1 MNLKSIFS
9 VVALSA
15 LMVGCSS
22 DDLTN
27 EPGAVET
34 PAGVSETGYLN
45 VCINLPSVNARD
57 ARSNANDQFADG
69 SADEY
74 AVKCAHLVIFNTDD
88 ETDPNA
94 KIEGV
99 FEFENLK
106 PWNTDGTST
115 DNVTTKAES
124 VVKVQVPVPA
134 AGKKLGALVVLNDD
148 NFNSHFGVGMLLT
161 NFFEKARLCNL
172 ANMKNS
178 NGFLMMNAPL
188 YINGT
193 AKTLVSVD
201 KTDLCKSENEARN
214 KTALEVYVERGV
226 AKVTMTTTADIAD
239 KSKVTIE
246 GEDKPYVATILNW
259 ALDITNKKTYL
270 IRNVKNFDTWKAFPT
285 TYNARF
291 FSETS
296 KRIYWCED
304 PNYDF
309 TPLTAEDKATWV
321 TEQFDKLAD
330 TDAIPNTL
338 NQSVYVL
345 ENTFNVKNQ
354 YRYQTTRAI
363 IKASFAP
370 EGEEP
375 ADFYTIGTARTI
387 YDKAGMQEFIKG
399 KAISLFA
406 DKNDK
411 NKYKFADL
419 TSVSQTGGTHTIE
432 VGDISYNTVGTT
444 YVDLT
449 AEEVGKLNDVIG
461 EINTF
466 KDGICYY
473 VARIKH
479 FGDDLTPLAENDI
492 IYGDEPTASHK
503 FLGRYGIVRN
513 NWYELQVSAIKTLGH
528 PSIPDAPNTPDDE
541 KDFYISFK
549 VNIHSWA
556 KRVQNV
562 IL

>member
-88 ETDPNA
+88 ETDPQA

-99 FEFENLK
+99 FQFNSLK

-134 AGKKLGALVVLNDD
+134 EGKKLGALVVLNDA
-148 NFNSHFGVGMLLT
+148 NFESHFGAGMLLT
-161 NFFEKARLCNL
+161 DFFKEARLCNL

-178 NGFLMMNAPL
+178 DGFLMMNAPL
-188 YINGT
+188 YINGN
-193 AKTLVSVD
+193 AKTLVSVA
-201 KTDLCKSENEARN
+201 KSDLCKSENEARD

-226 AKVTMTTTADIAD
+226 AKVTMTSTSDIATN
-239 KSKVTIE
+239 SEVTIE
-246 GEDKPYVATILNW
+246 GKKYVATIKNW

-270 IRNVKNFDTWKAFPT
+270 IRNVKNFGEWKAFPES
-285 TYNARF
+285 YNARF

-309 TPLTAEDKATWV
+309 TPETAGDKATWV
-321 TEQFDKLAD
+321 STQFDKLAS
-330 TDAIPNTL
+330 TDAVTNTL

-345 ENTFNVKNQ
+345 ENTFNVQNQ

-411 NKYKFADL
+411 NNYKFADL
-419 TSVSQTGGTHTIE
+419 TSVSETGGIHTIE
-432 VGDISYNTVGTT
+432 VGDISYKTGDT

-449 AEEVGKLNDVIG
+449 DEEIGKLNDVIG
-461 EINTF
+461 VINTY

-528 PSIPDAPNTPDDE
+528 PTIPDAPNTPDDE

>member
-45 VCINLPSVNARD
+45 VCINLPTVNARD
-57 ARSNANDQFADG
+57 ARSNANDQFNDG
-69 SADEY
+69 EPSEY
-74 AVKCAHLVIFNTDD
+74 AVKSAHLVIFNTDD
-88 ETDPNA
+88 ETDPQA

-99 FEFENLK
+99 FQFNSLK

-134 AGKKLGALVVLNDD
+134 EGKKLGALVVLNDA
-148 NFNSHFGVGMLLT
+148 NFESHFGAGMLLT
-161 NFFEKARLCNL
+161 DFFKEARLCNL

-178 NGFLMMNAPL
+178 DGFLMMNAPL
-188 YINGT
+188 YINGN
-193 AKTLVSVD
+193 AKTLVSVA
-201 KTDLCKSENEARN
+201 KSDLCKSENEARD

-226 AKVTMTTTADIAD
+226 AKVTMTSTSDIATN
-239 KSKVTIE
+239 SEVTIE
-246 GEDKPYVATILNW
+246 GKKYVATIKNW

-270 IRNVKNFDTWKAFPT
+270 IRNVKNFGEWKAFPEP
-285 TYNARF
+285 YNARF

-309 TPLTAEDKATWV
+309 TPETAGDKATWV
-321 TEQFDKLAD
+321 STQFDKLAS
-330 TDAIPNTL
+330 TDAVTNTL

-345 ENTFNVKNQ
+345 ENTFNVQNQ

-370 EGEEP
+370 EGEKP

-411 NKYKFADL
+411 NNYKFADL
-419 TSVSQTGGTHTIE
+419 TSVLETGGIHTIE
-432 VGDISYNTVGTT
+432 VGDISYKTGDT

-449 AEEVGKLNDVIG
+449 DEEIGKLNDVIG
-461 EINTF
+461 VINTY

-528 PSIPDAPNTPDDE
+528 PTIPDAPNTPDDE

>member
-1 MNLKSIFS
+1 MK
-9 VVALSA
+9 
-15 LMVGCSS
+15 
-22 DDLTN
+22 
-27 EPGAVET
+27 
-34 PAGVSETGYLN
+34 
-45 VCINLPSVNARD
+45 
-57 ARSNANDQFADG
+57 
-69 SADEY
+69 
-74 AVKCAHLVIFNTDD
+74 
-88 ETDPNA
+88 
-94 KIEGV
+94 
-99 FEFENLK
+99 
-106 PWNTDGTST
+106 
-115 DNVTTKAES
+115 
-124 VVKVQVPVPA
+124 
-134 AGKKLGALVVLNDD
+134 
-148 NFNSHFGVGMLLT
+148 NFN
-161 NFFEKARLCNL
+161 KW
-172 ANMKNS
+172 
-178 NGFLMMNAPL
+178 
-188 YINGT
+188 
-193 AKTLVSVD
+193 
-201 KTDLCKSENEARN
+201 
-214 KTALEVYVERGV
+214 
-226 AKVTMTTTADIAD
+226 
-239 KSKVTIE
+239 
-246 GEDKPYVATILNW
+246 ED
-259 ALDITNKKTYL
+259 
-270 IRNVKNFDTWKAFPT
+270 FPSP
-285 TYNARF
+285 YNARF

-309 TPLTAEDKATWV
+309 TPETATDKATWV
-321 TEQFDKLAD
+321 TTQFDKLAD
-330 TDAIPNTL
+330 TDAITNTL

-345 ENTFNVKNQ
+345 ENTFNVQNQ

-370 EGEEP
+370 EGKDP
-375 ADFYTIGTARTI
+375 ADFYTIGTASTI
-387 YDKAGMQEFIKG
+387 YDKAGMQEFITG

-411 NKYKFADL
+411 TKYKFAPL
-419 TSVSQTGGTHTIE
+419 TSVSETGGTHTIE
-432 VGDISYNTVGTT
+432 VGDISYNS
-444 YVDLT
+444 VDLT

-466 KDGICYY
+466 KGGICYY

-528 PSIPDAPNTPDDE
+528 PTIPDAPNTPDDE

>member
-94 KIEGV
+94 KIDGV
-99 FEFENLK
+99 FQFENLK

-134 AGKKLGALVVLNDD
+134 DGKKLGALVVLNDD
-148 NFNSHFGVGMLLT
+148 NFKSHFGVGMLLT
-161 NFFEKARLCNL
+161 DFFKEARLCNL
-172 ANMKNS
+172 ANMKNP

-193 AKTLVSVD
+193 AKTLVSVA
-201 KTDLCKSENEARN
+201 KSDLCKSENEARD

-226 AKVTMTTTADIAD
+226 AKVTMTSTADIATN
-239 KSKVTIE
+239 SKVTIE
-246 GEDKPYVATILNW
+246 GNKYVATIQNW

-270 IRNVKNFDTWKAFPT
+270 IRNVKNFNKWEDFPSP
-285 TYNARF
+285 YNARF

-309 TPLTAEDKATWV
+309 TPETAADKATWV
-321 TEQFDKLAD
+321 TTQFDKLAD
-330 TDAIPNTL
+330 TDAITNTL

-345 ENTFNVKNQ
+345 ENTFNVQNQ

-370 EGEEP
+370 EGKDP
-375 ADFYTIGTARTI
+375 ADFYTIGTASTI

-411 NKYKFADL
+411 TKYKFAPL
-419 TSVSQTGGTHTIE
+419 TSVSETGGTHTIE
-432 VGDISYNTVGTT
+432 VGDISYNN
-444 YVDLT
+444 VDLT

-492 IYGDEPTASHK
+492 IYGDEPTASYK

>member
-99 FEFENLK
+99 FQFENLK

-148 NFNSHFGVGMLLT
+148 NFESHFGAGMLLT
-161 NFFEKARLCNL
+161 DFFKEARLCNL

-178 NGFLMMNAPL
+178 DGFLMMNAPL
-188 YINGT
+188 YINGN
-193 AKTLVSVD
+193 AKTLVSVA
-201 KTDLCKSENEARN
+201 KSDLCKSENEARD

-226 AKVTMTTTADIAD
+226 AKVTMTSTSDIATN
-239 KSKVTIE
+239 SEVTIE
-246 GEDKPYVATILNW
+246 GKKYVATIKNW

-270 IRNVKNFDTWKAFPT
+270 IRNVKHFGEWKAFPEP
-285 TYNARF
+285 YNARF

-309 TPLTAEDKATWV
+309 TPETAGDKATWV
-321 TEQFDKLAD
+321 STQFDKLAS
-330 TDAIPNTL
+330 TDAVTNTL

-345 ENTFNVKNQ
+345 ENTFNVQNQ

-411 NKYKFADL
+411 NNYKFADL
-419 TSVSQTGGTHTIE
+419 TSVSETGGIHTIE
-432 VGDISYNTVGTT
+432 VGDISYKTGDT

-449 AEEVGKLNDVIG
+449 DEEIGKLNDVIG
-461 EINTF
+461 VINTY

>member
-27 EPGAVET
+27 EPGAVEI

-148 NFNSHFGVGMLLT
+148 KFNSHFGVGMLLT
-161 NFFEKARLCNL
+161 EFFKEARLCNL
-172 ANMKNS
+172 ANMKNP

-188 YINGT
+188 YKDGT
-193 AKTLVSVD
+193 AKTLVSVA
-201 KTDLCKSENEARN
+201 KSDLCKSENEARD

-226 AKVTMTTTADIAD
+226 AKVTMTSTADIAT
-239 KSKVTIE
+239 KSTVTIE
-246 GEDKPYVATILNW
+246 GKPYVATIQNW

-270 IRNVKNFDTWKAFPT
+270 IRNVKNFNKWEDFPSP
-285 TYNARF
+285 YNARF

-309 TPLTAEDKATWV
+309 TPETATDKATWV
-321 TEQFDKLAD
+321 TTQFDKLAD
-330 TDAIPNTL
+330 TDAITNTL

-345 ENTFNVKNQ
+345 ENTFNVQNQ
-354 YRYQTTRAI
+354 YGYQTTRAI

-370 EGEEP
+370 EGKDP
-375 ADFYTIGTARTI
+375 ADFYTIGTASTI
-387 YDKAGMQEFIKG
+387 YDKAGMQEFITG

-411 NKYKFADL
+411 TKYKFAPL
-419 TSVSQTGGTHTIE
+419 TSVSETGGTHTIE
-432 VGDISYNTVGTT
+432 VGDISYNS
-444 YVDLT
+444 VDLT

-466 KDGICYY
+466 KGGICYY

-528 PSIPDAPNTPDDE
+528 PTIPDAPNTPDDE

>member
-69 SADEY
+69 TADEY

-99 FEFENLK
+99 FPFNNLK

-134 AGKKLGALVVLNDD
+134 AGSKLGALVVLNDD

-161 NFFEKARLCNL
+161 DFFKEARLCNL
-172 ANMKNS
+172 ANMKNP

-188 YINGT
+188 YKDGT
-193 AKTLVSVD
+193 AKTLVSVA
-201 KTDLCKSENEARN
+201 KSDLCKSENEARD

-226 AKVTMTTTADIAD
+226 AKVTMTSTADITT
-239 KSKVTIE
+239 KSTVTIE
-246 GEDKPYVATILNW
+246 GKKYVATILNW

-270 IRNVKNFDTWKAFPT
+270 IRNVKNFNKWEDFPSP
-285 TYNARF
+285 YNARF

-309 TPLTAEDKATWV
+309 TTETAADKATWV
-321 TEQFDKLAD
+321 TTQFDKLAD
-330 TDAIPNTL
+330 TDAITNTL

-345 ENTFNVKNQ
+345 ENTFNVQNQ

-370 EGEEP
+370 EGENP
-375 ADFYTIGTARTI
+375 ADFYTIGTASTI
-387 YDKAGMQEFIKG
+387 YDKAGMQDFIKG

-411 NKYKFADL
+411 TKYKFADL
-419 TSVSQTGGTHTIE
+419 TSVSETGGTHTIE

-444 YVDLT
+444 YVDLK

-466 KDGICYY
+466 KGGICYY
-473 VARIKH
+473 VAQIKH

-528 PSIPDAPNTPDDE
+528 PTIPEAPNTPDDE
-541 KDFYISFK
+541 KNFYISFK

>member
-45 VCINLPSVNARD
+45 VCINLPTVNARD
-57 ARSNANDQFADG
+57 ARSNANDQFNDG
-69 SADEY
+69 EPSEY
-74 AVKCAHLVIFNTDD
+74 AVKSAHLVIFNTDD
-88 ETDPNA
+88 ETDPQA

-99 FEFENLK
+99 FQFNSLK

-134 AGKKLGALVVLNDD
+134 EGKKLGALVVLNDD
-148 NFNSHFGVGMLLT
+148 NFSSHFGVGMSLK
-161 NFFEKARLCNL
+161 NFFEEARLCNL

-188 YINGT
+188 YVNGT
-193 AKTLVSVD
+193 AKTLVSVA
-201 KTDLCKSENEARN
+201 KSDLCKSENEARD

-226 AKVTMTTTADIAD
+226 AKVTMTSTNDIAAN
-239 KSKVTIE
+239 SKVTIE
-246 GEDKPYVATILNW
+246 GNKYVATIQNW

-270 IRNVKNFDTWKAFPT
+270 IRNVKNFGTWNAFPEP
-285 TYNARF
+285 YNTRF

-304 PNYDF
+304 PNYNF
-309 TPLTAEDKATWV
+309 TPETAEDKASWV
-321 TEQFDKLAD
+321 STQFDKLAS
-330 TDAIPNTL
+330 TDAITNTL

-345 ENTFNVKNQ
+345 ENTFNVQNQ

-375 ADFYTIGTARTI
+375 ADFYTIGTASTI
-387 YDKAGMQEFIKG
+387 YDKADMQEFIKG

-411 NKYKFADL
+411 TKYKFAPL
-419 TSVSQTGGTHTIE
+419 TSVSETGGTHTIE
-432 VGDISYNTVGTT
+432 VGDISYKIGDT

-449 AEEVGKLNDVIG
+449 SEEIGKLNDVIG
-461 EINTF
+461 NINTY
-466 KDGICYY
+466 KGGICYY

-528 PSIPDAPNTPDDE
+528 PTIPDAPNTPDDE

>member
-69 SADEY
+69 TADEY

-99 FEFENLK
+99 FPFNNLK

-134 AGKKLGALVVLNDD
+134 AGSKLGALVVLNDD

-161 NFFEKARLCNL
+161 DFFKEARLCNL
-172 ANMKNS
+172 ANMKNP

-188 YINGT
+188 YKDGT
-193 AKTLVSVD
+193 AKTLVSVA
-201 KTDLCKSENEARN
+201 KSDLCKSENEARD

-226 AKVTMTTTADIAD
+226 AKVTMTSTADITT
-239 KSKVTIE
+239 KSTVTIE
-246 GEDKPYVATILNW
+246 GKKYVATILNW

-270 IRNVKNFDTWKAFPT
+270 IRNVKNFNKWEDFPSP
-285 TYNARF
+285 YNARF

-309 TPLTAEDKATWV
+309 TPETAADKATWV
-321 TEQFDKLAD
+321 TTQFDKLAD
-330 TDAIPNTL
+330 TDAITNTL

-345 ENTFNVKNQ
+345 ENTFNVQNQ

-370 EGEEP
+370 EGENP
-375 ADFYTIGTARTI
+375 ADFYTIGTASTI
-387 YDKAGMQEFIKG
+387 YDKAGMQDFIKG

-411 NKYKFADL
+411 TKYKFADL
-419 TSVSQTGGTHTIE
+419 TSVSETGGTHTIE

-444 YVDLT
+444 YVDLK

-466 KDGICYY
+466 KGGICYY
-473 VARIKH
+473 VAQIKH

-528 PSIPDAPNTPDDE
+528 PTIPEAPNTPDDE
-541 KDFYISFK
+541 KNFYISFK

>member
-69 SADEY
+69 TADEY

-99 FEFENLK
+99 FPFENLK

-161 NFFEKARLCNL
+161 DFFKEARLCNL
-172 ANMKNS
+172 ANMKNP

-188 YINGT
+188 YKDGT
-193 AKTLVSVD
+193 AKTLVSVA
-201 KTDLCKSENEARN
+201 KSDLCKSENEARD

-226 AKVTMTTTADIAD
+226 AKVTMTSTADIAT
-239 KSKVTIE
+239 KSTVTIE
-246 GEDKPYVATILNW
+246 GKKYVATILNW

-270 IRNVKNFDTWKAFPT
+270 IRNVKNFGKWEAFPEP
-285 TYNARF
+285 YNARF

-309 TPLTAEDKATWV
+309 TPETAADKATWV
-321 TEQFDKLAD
+321 TTQFDKLAD
-330 TDAIPNTL
+330 TDAITNTL

-345 ENTFNVKNQ
+345 ENTFNVQNQ

-370 EGEEP
+370 EGKDP
-375 ADFYTIGTARTI
+375 ADFYTIGTASTI

-406 DKNDK
+406 DKNNK
-411 NKYKFADL
+411 NLYTFATM
-419 TSVSQTGGTHTIE
+419 TSVLETGGTHTIE
-432 VGDISYNTVGTT
+432 VGDISYNS
-444 YVDLT
+444 VDLT

-466 KDGICYY
+466 KGGICYY

-528 PSIPDAPNTPDDE
+528 PTIPDAPNTPDDE

>member
-99 FEFENLK
+99 FQFENLK

-148 NFNSHFGVGMLLT
+148 KFNSHFGVGMLLT
-161 NFFEKARLCNL
+161 DFFKEARLCNL
-172 ANMKNS
+172 ANMKNP

-188 YINGT
+188 YVNGT
-193 AKTLVSVD
+193 AKTLVSVA
-201 KTDLCKSENEARN
+201 KSDLCKSENEARD

-226 AKVTMTTTADIAD
+226 AKVTMTSTNDIAAN
-239 KSKVTIE
+239 SKVTIE
-246 GEDKPYVATILNW
+246 GNKYVATIQNW

-270 IRNVKNFDTWKAFPT
+270 IRNVKNFNKWEDFPSP
-285 TYNARF
+285 YNARF

-309 TPLTAEDKATWV
+309 TPETAADKATWV
-321 TEQFDKLAD
+321 TTQFDKLAD
-330 TDAIPNTL
+330 TDAITNTL

-345 ENTFNVKNQ
+345 ENTFNVQNQ

-370 EGEEP
+370 EGKDP
-375 ADFYTIGTARTI
+375 ADFYTIGTASTI

-411 NKYKFADL
+411 TKYKFAPL
-419 TSVSQTGGTHTIE
+419 TSVSETGGTHTIE
-432 VGDISYNTVGTT
+432 VGDISYNTDGDT
-444 YVDLT
+444 YVNLT

-466 KDGICYY
+466 KGGICYY

-528 PSIPDAPNTPDDE
+528 PTIPDAPNTPDDE

>member
-69 SADEY
+69 TADEY

-99 FEFENLK
+99 FPFNNLK

-134 AGKKLGALVVLNDD
+134 AGSKLGALVVLNDD

-161 NFFEKARLCNL
+161 DFFKEARLCNL
-172 ANMKNS
+172 ANMKNP

-188 YINGT
+188 YKDGT
-193 AKTLVSVD
+193 AKTLVSVA
-201 KTDLCKSENEARN
+201 KSDLCKSENEARD

-226 AKVTMTTTADIAD
+226 AKVTMTSTADITT
-239 KSKVTIE
+239 KSTVTIE
-246 GEDKPYVATILNW
+246 GKKYVATILNW

-270 IRNVKNFDTWKAFPT
+270 IRNVKNFNKWEDFPSP
-285 TYNARF
+285 YNARF

-309 TPLTAEDKATWV
+309 TPETAADKATWV
-321 TEQFDKLAD
+321 TTQFDKLAD
-330 TDAIPNTL
+330 TDAITNTL

-345 ENTFNVKNQ
+345 ENTFNVQNQ

-370 EGEEP
+370 EGENP
-375 ADFYTIGTARTI
+375 ADFYTIGTASTI
-387 YDKAGMQEFIKG
+387 YDKAGMQDFIKG

-411 NKYKFADL
+411 TKYKFADL
-419 TSVSQTGGTHTIE
+419 TSVSETGGTHTIE
-432 VGDISYNTVGTT
+432 VGDISYNTVNTT

-466 KDGICYY
+466 KGGICYY
-473 VARIKH
+473 VAQIKH

-528 PSIPDAPNTPDDE
+528 PTIPEAPNTPDDE
-541 KDFYISFK
+541 KNFYISFK

>member
-45 VCINLPSVNARD
+45 VCINLPTVNARD
-57 ARSNANDQFADG
+57 ARSNANDQFNDG
-69 SADEY
+69 EPSEY
-74 AVKCAHLVIFNTDD
+74 AVKSAHLVIFNTDD
-88 ETDPNA
+88 ETDPQA

-99 FEFENLK
+99 FQFNSLK

-134 AGKKLGALVVLNDD
+134 EGKKLGALVVLNDA
-148 NFNSHFGVGMLLT
+148 NFESHFGAGMLLT
-161 NFFEKARLCNL
+161 DFFKEARLCNL

-178 NGFLMMNAPL
+178 DGFLMMNAPL
-188 YINGT
+188 YINGN
-193 AKTLVSVD
+193 AKTLVSVA
-201 KTDLCKSENEARN
+201 KSDLCKSENEARD

-226 AKVTMTTTADIAD
+226 AKVTMTSTSDIATN
-239 KSKVTIE
+239 SEVTIE
-246 GEDKPYVATILNW
+246 GKKYVATIKNW

-270 IRNVKNFDTWKAFPT
+270 IRNVKNFGTWKAFPES
-285 TYNARF
+285 YNARF

-309 TPLTAEDKATWV
+309 TPETAGDKATWV
-321 TEQFDKLAD
+321 STQFDKLAS
-330 TDAIPNTL
+330 TDAVTNTL

-345 ENTFNVKNQ
+345 ENTFNVQNQ

-411 NKYKFADL
+411 NNYKFADL
-419 TSVSQTGGTHTIE
+419 TSVSETGGIHTIE
-432 VGDISYNTVGTT
+432 VGDISYKTGDT

-449 AEEVGKLNDVIG
+449 DEEIGKLNDVIG
-461 EINTF
+461 VINTY

-528 PSIPDAPNTPDDE
+528 PTIPDAPNTPDDE

>member
-45 VCINLPSVNARD
+45 VCINLPTVNARD
-57 ARSNANDQFADG
+57 ARSNANDQFDDG
-69 SADEY
+69 EPSEY
-74 AVKCAHLVIFNTDD
+74 AVKSAHLVIFNTDD
-88 ETDPNA
+88 ETDPQA

-99 FEFENLK
+99 FKFNSLK

-134 AGKKLGALVVLNDD
+134 EGKKLGALVVLNDA
-148 NFNSHFGVGMLLT
+148 NFESHFGAGMLLT
-161 NFFEKARLCNL
+161 DFFEEARLCEL

-178 NGFLMMNAPL
+178 DGFLMMNAPL
-188 YINGT
+188 YINGK
-193 AKTLVSVD
+193 AKTLVSVA
-201 KTDLCKSENEARN
+201 KSDLCKSENEARE

-226 AKVTMTTTADIAD
+226 AKVTMTSTSDIATN
-239 KSKVTIE
+239 SEVTIE
-246 GEDKPYVATILNW
+246 GKKYVATIQNW

-270 IRNVKNFDTWKAFPT
+270 IRNVKNFDTWKAFPE

-291 FSETS
+291 FSADS

-309 TPLTAEDKATWV
+309 TPGTAEEKAAWV
-321 TEQFDKLAD
+321 NTQFDKLAS
-330 TDAIPNTL
+330 TDAVTNTL

-345 ENTFNVKNQ
+345 ENTFNVQNQ

-370 EGEEP
+370 EGGDP

-387 YDKAGMQEFIKG
+387 YDKAGMQAFIKG

-406 DKNDK
+406 DKNDPD
-411 NKYKFADL
+411 KYRFADI
-419 TSVSQTGGTHTIE
+419 TSVSETGGTHTIE
-432 VGDISYNTVGTT
+432 VGDISYKTGET

-449 AEEVGKLNDVIG
+449 SAEIGQLNDVIG
-461 EINTF
+461 VINTY

-528 PSIPDAPNTPDDE
+528 PTIPDAPNTPDDE

>member
-148 NFNSHFGVGMLLT
+148 KFNSHFGVGMLLT
-161 NFFEKARLCNL
+161 DFFTEARLCNL
-172 ANMKNS
+172 ANMKNP

-188 YINGT
+188 YVNGA
-193 AKTLVSVD
+193 AKTLVSVA
-201 KTDLCKSENEARN
+201 KSDLCKSENEARD

-226 AKVTMTTTADIAD
+226 AKVTMTSTNDIAEN
-239 KSKVTIE
+239 SKVTIE
-246 GEDKPYVATILNW
+246 GKPYVATIQNW

-270 IRNVKNFDTWKAFPT
+270 IRNVKNFNKWEDFPSP
-285 TYNARF
+285 YNARF

-309 TPLTAEDKATWV
+309 TPTTAEDKATWV
-321 TEQFDKLAD
+321 TTQFDKLAD
-330 TDAIPNTL
+330 TDAITNTL

-345 ENTFNVKNQ
+345 ENTFNVLNQ

-363 IKASFAP
+363 IKASFVP
-370 EGEEP
+370 EGGKA
-375 ADFYTIGTARTI
+375 ADFYTIGTASTI

-411 NKYKFADL
+411 TKYKFAPL
-419 TSVSQTGGTHTIE
+419 TSVSETGGTHTIE
-432 VGDISYNTVGTT
+432 VGDISYNTGGDT
-444 YVDLT
+444 YVNLT

-466 KDGICYY
+466 KGGICYY

-528 PSIPDAPNTPDDE
+528 PTIPDAPNTPDDE

>member
-45 VCINLPSVNARD
+45 VCINLPAVNARD
-57 ARSNANDQFADG
+57 ARSNDNDQFADG

-88 ETDPNA
+88 ETDPEA

-99 FEFENLK
+99 FPFNNLK

-134 AGKKLGALVVLNDD
+134 EGKKLGALVVLNDD
-148 NFNSHFGVGMLLT
+148 NFSSHFGVGMSLN
-161 NFFEKARLCNL
+161 NFFEEACLCNL
-172 ANMKNS
+172 AHMKNS

-188 YINGT
+188 YVNGT
-193 AKTLVSVD
+193 AKTLVSVA
-201 KTDLCKSENEARN
+201 KSDLCKSENEARD

-226 AKVTMTTTADIAD
+226 AKVTMTSTNDIAAN
-239 KSKVTIE
+239 SKVTIE
-246 GEDKPYVATILNW
+246 GKQYVATIQNW

-270 IRNVKNFDTWKAFPT
+270 IRNVKNFDKWNAFQKP
-285 TYNARF
+285 YNARF

-309 TPLTAEDKATWV
+309 TPITAEDKAAWV
-321 TEQFDKLAD
+321 STQFDKLAS
-330 TDAIPNTL
+330 TDAITNTL

-345 ENTFNVKNQ
+345 ENTFNVQNQ

-370 EGEEP
+370 EGEKP
-375 ADFYTIGTARTI
+375 ADFYTIGTASTI

-411 NKYKFADL
+411 TKYKFAPL
-419 TSVSQTGGTHTIE
+419 TSVSETGGTHTIE
-432 VGDISYNTVGTT
+432 VGDISYNTGGDT
-444 YVDLT
+444 YVNLT

-461 EINTF
+461 EINTY
-466 KDGICYY
+466 KGGICYY

-528 PSIPDAPNTPDDE
+528 PTIPDAPNTPDDE

>member
-69 SADEY
+69 TADEY

-99 FEFENLK
+99 FPFNNLK

-134 AGKKLGALVVLNDD
+134 AGSKLGALVVLNDD

-161 NFFEKARLCNL
+161 DFFKEARLCNL
-172 ANMKNS
+172 ANMKNP

-188 YINGT
+188 YKDGT
-193 AKTLVSVD
+193 AKTLVSVA
-201 KTDLCKSENEARN
+201 KSDLCKSENEARD

-226 AKVTMTTTADIAD
+226 AKVTMTSTADITT
-239 KSKVTIE
+239 KSTVTIE
-246 GEDKPYVATILNW
+246 GKKYVATILNW

-270 IRNVKNFDTWKAFPT
+270 IRNVKNFNKWEDFPSP
-285 TYNARF
+285 YNARF

-309 TPLTAEDKATWV
+309 TPETAADKATWV
-321 TEQFDKLAD
+321 TTQFDKLAD
-330 TDAIPNTL
+330 TDAITNTL

-345 ENTFNVKNQ
+345 ENTFNVQNQ

-370 EGEEP
+370 EGENP
-375 ADFYTIGTARTI
+375 ADFYTIGTASTI
-387 YDKAGMQEFIKG
+387 YDKAGMQDFIKG

-411 NKYKFADL
+411 TKYKFADL
-419 TSVSQTGGTHTIE
+419 TSVSETGGTHTIE

-444 YVDLT
+444 YVDLK

-466 KDGICYY
+466 KGGICYY
-473 VARIKH
+473 VAQIKH

-492 IYGDEPTASHK
+492 IYGGEPTASHK

-528 PSIPDAPNTPDDE
+528 PTIPEAPNTPDDE
-541 KDFYISFK
+541 KNFYISFK

>member
-74 AVKCAHLVIFNTDD
+74 AVKCAHLVIFNTDN

-124 VVKVQVPVPA
+124 VVKVQVPVPTD
-134 AGKKLGALVVLNDD
+134 GKKLGALVVLNDD
-148 NFNSHFGVGMLLT
+148 NFKSHFGVGMLLT
-161 NFFEKARLCNL
+161 DFFKEARLCNL
-172 ANMKNS
+172 ANMKNP
-178 NGFLMMNAPL
+178 NGFLMLNAPL
-188 YINGT
+188 YKDGT
-193 AKTLVSVD
+193 AKTLVSVA
-201 KTDLCKSENEARN
+201 KSDLCKSENEARD

-226 AKVTMTTTADIAD
+226 AKVTMTSTADIAA

-246 GEDKPYVATILNW
+246 GEQYVATILNW

-270 IRNVKNFDTWKAFPT
+270 IRNVKNFDTWKEFPT

-296 KRIYWCED
+296 KRIYWCVD

-309 TPLTAEDKATWV
+309 TPTTAEDKATWV
-321 TEQFDKLAD
+321 TTQFDKLAD
-330 TDAIPNTL
+330 TDAITNTL

-345 ENTFNVKNQ
+345 ENTFNVQNQ
-354 YRYQTTRAI
+354 YIYQTTRAI

-370 EGEEP
+370 EGEAP
-375 ADFYTIGTARTI
+375 ADFYTIGTASTI

-411 NKYKFADL
+411 TKYKFATL
-419 TSVSQTGGTHTIE
+419 TSVSETGGTHTIE
-432 VGDISYNTVGTT
+432 VGDISYNN
-444 YVDLT
+444 VDLT

-479 FGDDLTPLAENDI
+479 FGDDLTPLAESDI
-492 IYGDEPTASHK
+492 IYGDEPTASYK

>member
-69 SADEY
+69 TADEY

-99 FEFENLK
+99 FPFNNLK

-134 AGKKLGALVVLNDD
+134 AGSKLGALVVLNDD

-161 NFFEKARLCNL
+161 DFFKEARLCNL
-172 ANMKNS
+172 ANMKNP

-188 YINGT
+188 YKDGT
-193 AKTLVSVD
+193 AKTLVSVA
-201 KTDLCKSENEARN
+201 KSDLCKSENEARD

-226 AKVTMTTTADIAD
+226 AKVTMTSTADITT
-239 KSKVTIE
+239 KSTVTIE
-246 GEDKPYVATILNW
+246 GKKYVATILNW

-270 IRNVKNFDTWKAFPT
+270 IRNVKNFNKWEDFPSP
-285 TYNARF
+285 YNARF

-309 TPLTAEDKATWV
+309 TPETAADKATWV
-321 TEQFDKLAD
+321 TTQFDKLAD
-330 TDAIPNTL
+330 TDAITNTL

-345 ENTFNVKNQ
+345 ENTFNVQNQ

-370 EGEEP
+370 EGENP
-375 ADFYTIGTARTI
+375 ADFYTIGTASTI
-387 YDKAGMQEFIKG
+387 YDKAGMQDFIKG

-411 NKYKFADL
+411 TKYKFADL
-419 TSVSQTGGTHTIE
+419 TSVSETGGTHTIE
-432 VGDISYNTVGTT
+432 VGDISYNTVNTT

-466 KDGICYY
+466 KGGICYY
-473 VARIKH
+473 VAQIKH
-479 FGDDLTPLAENDI
+479 FGDDLTPLAGDRI

-528 PSIPDAPNTPDDE
+528 PTIPEAPNTPDDE

>member
-69 SADEY
+69 TADEY

-99 FEFENLK
+99 FPFNNLK

-134 AGKKLGALVVLNDD
+134 AGSKLGALVVLNDD

-161 NFFEKARLCNL
+161 DFFKEARLCNL
-172 ANMKNS
+172 ANMKNP

-188 YINGT
+188 YKDGT
-193 AKTLVSVD
+193 AKTLVSVA
-201 KTDLCKSENEARN
+201 KSDLCKSENEARD

-226 AKVTMTTTADIAD
+226 AKVTMTSTADITT
-239 KSKVTIE
+239 KSTVTIE
-246 GEDKPYVATILNW
+246 GKKYVATILNW

-270 IRNVKNFDTWKAFPT
+270 IRNVKNFNKWEDFPSP
-285 TYNARF
+285 YNARF

-309 TPLTAEDKATWV
+309 TRETAADKATWV
-321 TEQFDKLAD
+321 TTQFDKLAD
-330 TDAIPNTL
+330 TDAITNTL

-345 ENTFNVKNQ
+345 ENTFNVQNQ

-370 EGEEP
+370 EGENP
-375 ADFYTIGTARTI
+375 ADFYTIGTASTI
-387 YDKAGMQEFIKG
+387 YDKAGMQDFIKG

-411 NKYKFADL
+411 TKYKFADL
-419 TSVSQTGGTHTIE
+419 TSVSETGGTHTIE
-432 VGDISYNTVGTT
+432 VGDISYNTVNTT

-466 KDGICYY
+466 KGGICYY
-473 VARIKH
+473 VAQIKH

-528 PSIPDAPNTPDDE
+528 PTSPEAPNTPDDE

>member
-99 FEFENLK
+99 FQFENLK

-134 AGKKLGALVVLNDD
+134 DGKKLGALVVLNDD
-148 NFNSHFGVGMLLT
+148 NFKFHFGVGMLLT
-161 NFFEKARLCNL
+161 DFFKEARLCNL
-172 ANMKNS
+172 ANMKNP

-193 AKTLVSVD
+193 AKTLVSVA
-201 KTDLCKSENEARN
+201 KSDLCKSENEARD

-226 AKVTMTTTADIAD
+226 AKVTMTSTADIAA

-246 GEDKPYVATILNW
+246 GEQYVATILNW

-309 TPLTAEDKATWV
+309 TPTTAEDKATWV
-321 TEQFDKLAD
+321 TTQFDKLAS
-330 TDAIPNTL
+330 TAAITNTL

-345 ENTFNVKNQ
+345 ENTFNVQNQ

-370 EGEEP
+370 EGEDP
-375 ADFYTIGTARTI
+375 ADFYTIGTASTI

-411 NKYKFADL
+411 TKYKFAPF
-419 TSVSQTGGTHTIE
+419 TSVSETGGTHTIE
-432 VGDISYNTVGTT
+432 VGDISYNN
-444 YVDLT
+444 VDLT
-449 AEEVGKLNDVIG
+449 TEEVGKLNDVIG

-466 KDGICYY
+466 KDGFCYY

-479 FGDDLTPLAENDI
+479 FGDDLTPLAESDI
-492 IYGDEPTASHK
+492 IYGDEPTASYK

>member
-45 VCINLPSVNARD
+45 VCINLPTVNARD
-57 ARSNANDQFADG
+57 ARSNANDQFNDG
-69 SADEY
+69 EPSEY
-74 AVKCAHLVIFNTDD
+74 AVKSAHLVIFNTDD
-88 ETDPNA
+88 ETDPQA

-99 FEFENLK
+99 FQFNSLK

-134 AGKKLGALVVLNDD
+134 EGKKLGALVVLNDA
-148 NFNSHFGVGMLLT
+148 NFESHFGAGMLLT
-161 NFFEKARLCNL
+161 DFFKEALLCNL

-178 NGFLMMNAPL
+178 DGFLMMNAPL
-188 YINGT
+188 YINGN
-193 AKTLVSVD
+193 AKTLVSVA
-201 KTDLCKSENEARN
+201 KSDLCKSENEARD

-226 AKVTMTTTADIAD
+226 AKVTMTSTSDIATN
-239 KSKVTIE
+239 SEVTIE
-246 GEDKPYVATILNW
+246 GKKYVATIKNW

-270 IRNVKNFDTWKAFPT
+270 IRNVKNFGTWKAFPES
-285 TYNARF
+285 YNARF

-309 TPLTAEDKATWV
+309 TPETAGDKATWV
-321 TEQFDKLAD
+321 STQFDKLAS
-330 TDAIPNTL
+330 TDAVTNTL

-345 ENTFNVKNQ
+345 ENTFNVQNQ

-411 NKYKFADL
+411 NNYKFADL
-419 TSVSQTGGTHTIE
+419 TSVSETGGIHTIE
-432 VGDISYNTVGTT
+432 VGDISYKTGDT

-449 AEEVGKLNDVIG
+449 DEEIGKLNDVIG
-461 EINTF
+461 VINTY

-528 PSIPDAPNTPDDE
+528 PTIPDAPNTPDDE

>member
-99 FEFENLK
+99 FQFENLK

-134 AGKKLGALVVLNDD
+134 DGKKLGALVVLNDD
-148 NFNSHFGVGMLLT
+148 NFKSHFGVGMLLT
-161 NFFEKARLCNL
+161 DFFKEARLCNL
-172 ANMKNS
+172 ANMKNP

-193 AKTLVSVD
+193 AKTLVSVA
-201 KTDLCKSENEARN
+201 KNDLCKSENEARD

-226 AKVTMTTTADIAD
+226 AKVTMTSTADIAA

-246 GEDKPYVATILNW
+246 GEQYVATILNW

-309 TPLTAEDKATWV
+309 TPTTAEDKATWV
-321 TEQFDKLAD
+321 TTQFDKLAS
-330 TDAIPNTL
+330 TAAITNTL

-345 ENTFNVKNQ
+345 ENTFNVQNQ

-370 EGEEP
+370 EGGKP
-375 ADFYTIGTARTI
+375 ADFYTIGTASTI

-411 NKYKFADL
+411 AKYKFAPL
-419 TSVSQTGGTHTIE
+419 TSVLETGGTHTIE
-432 VGDISYNTVGTT
+432 VGDISYNN
-444 YVDLT
+444 VDLT

-479 FGDDLTPLAENDI
+479 FGDDLTPLAESDI
-492 IYGDEPTASHK
+492 IYGDEPTASYK

>member
-45 VCINLPSVNARD
+45 VCINLPTVNARD
-57 ARSNANDQFADG
+57 ARSNANDQFNDG
-69 SADEY
+69 EPSEY
-74 AVKCAHLVIFNTDD
+74 AVKSAHLVIFNTDD
-88 ETDPNA
+88 ETDPQA

-99 FEFENLK
+99 FQFNSLK

-124 VVKVQVPVPA
+124 VVKVQVPIPA
-134 AGKKLGALVVLNDD
+134 EGKKLGALVVLNDA
-148 NFNSHFGVGMLLT
+148 NFESHFGAGMLLT
-161 NFFEKARLCNL
+161 DFFKEARLCNL

-178 NGFLMMNAPL
+178 DGFLMMNAPL
-188 YINGT
+188 YINGN
-193 AKTLVSVD
+193 AKTLVSVA
-201 KTDLCKSENEARN
+201 KSDLCKSENEARD

-226 AKVTMTTTADIAD
+226 AKVTMTSTSDIATN
-239 KSKVTIE
+239 SEVTIE
-246 GEDKPYVATILNW
+246 GKKYVATIKNW

-270 IRNVKNFDTWKAFPT
+270 IRNVKNFGEWKAFPEL
-285 TYNARF
+285 YNARF

-309 TPLTAEDKATWV
+309 TPETAGDKATWV
-321 TEQFDKLAD
+321 STQFDKLAS
-330 TDAIPNTL
+330 TDAVTNTL

-345 ENTFNVKNQ
+345 ENTFNVQNQ

-411 NKYKFADL
+411 NNYKFADL
-419 TSVSQTGGTHTIE
+419 TSVSETGGIHTIE
-432 VGDISYNTVGTT
+432 VGDISYKTGDT

-449 AEEVGKLNDVIG
+449 DEEIGKLNDVIG
-461 EINTF
+461 VINTY

-528 PSIPDAPNTPDDE
+528 PTIPDAPNTPDDE

>member
-74 AVKCAHLVIFNTDD
+74 AVKCAHLVIFNTDV
-88 ETDPNA
+88 ETDANA

-99 FEFENLK
+99 FPFENLK

-134 AGKKLGALVVLNDD
+134 EGKKLGALVVLNDD
-148 NFNSHFGVGMLLT
+148 NFASHFGVGMSLKS
-161 NFFEKARLCNL
+161 FFEKARLCNL

-193 AKTLVSVD
+193 AKTLVSVA
-201 KTDLCKSENEARN
+201 KSDLCKSENEARD

-226 AKVTMTTTADIAD
+226 AKVTMTSTADIAT

-246 GEDKPYVATILNW
+246 GKQYVATIQKW
-259 ALDITNKKTYL
+259 ALDITNQKTYL
-270 IRNVKNFDTWKAFPT
+270 IRNVKNFDTWKAFPS

-309 TPLTAEDKATWV
+309 TPETAEDKATWV
-321 TEQFDKLAD
+321 TTQFDKLAS
-330 TDAIPNTL
+330 TAAITNTL

-345 ENTFNVKNQ
+345 ENTFNVQNQ

-375 ADFYTIGTARTI
+375 ADFYTIGTASTI

-411 NKYKFADL
+411 TKYKFAPL
-419 TSVSQTGGTHTIE
+419 TSVSETGGTHTIE
-432 VGDISYNTVGTT
+432 VGDISYNN
-444 YVDLT
+444 VDLT
-449 AEEVGKLNDVIG
+449 DEEVGKLNDVIG
-461 EINTF
+461 KINTF